1 MQTAIKPLP
10 ARRPQARVNVSLVL
24 CYAVAIT
31 VALITLFPFLW
42 MVSSAFKSR
51 PESVAFPPTL
61 FPLAPTLSNFERL
74 FDQLNIGQLYWN
86 TLYVSVIKTV
96 IMIYGGALLGYV
108 FAKIKFP
115 GREWAFGAVLITM
128 IIPFEVYFIP
138 LYQLVAQFNL
148 GNTHLAL
155 ILPHL
160 FSAYAIFFFRQFMYG
175 IPDDLIHAARID
187 GLGEWGIFNRVVLPL
202 SGAALATMTA
212 FYFMWNWNDFFWPL
226 IVINE
231 RAKMMLPN
239 ALASLVAERGNDFPL
254 VNAGA
259 TIAVV
264 PILLLFLL
272 LQRYVVQGIAITGIK

>member
-10 ARRPQARVNVSLVL
+10 ARRSQPRINVSLVL
-24 CYAVAIT
+24 CYVTAIA

-61 FPLAPTLSNFERL
+61 FPLMPTLSNFDRL
-74 FDQLNIGQLYWN
+74 FAQLNIGQLYWN